1 MKQRH
6 LKNSSMIVATTC
18 GLLLCVACNNNTSN
32 QQQKDSTAIIKATE
46 LKKNTIETTTVKS
59 ITTSLEDTSA
69 RTIVYQPIT
78 YDTTKQYIY
87 LTFDDGPQGGTKQC
101 LELCKKLGV
110 KATFFMVGRHG
121 NDKQG
126 KAQVKTIR
134 SQYPQILLANHSY
147 THANE
152 KYQYFYQHPFIAAQD
167 FYKAQDSLH
176 VPFKIIR
183 LPGNNAWVRKGEI
196 KSSGLVRSVCNK
208 LDSAGYNVMGWDVE
222 WRFTRGKSFPVESP
236 AKMATQVDNAL
247 YRHTHTPNHVVIL
260 THDRMF
266 RMPSYTDS
274 LQKFIT
280 ILKQNP
286 KYVFETMDHYP
297 GLKM

>member
-1 MKQRH
+1 MKLRH
-6 LKNSSMIVATTC
+6 PKNSSMIVATAC
-18 GLLLCVACNNNTSN
+18 GVLLSMACNNNNSN
-32 QQQKDSTAIIKATE
+32 QLQKDSAVITKATE
-46 LKKNTIETTTVKS
+46 PKKNTIDTAVQ
-59 ITTSLEDTSA
+59 DTSN

-126 KAQVKTIR
+126 KAQVKIIR
-134 SQYPQILLANHSY
+134 SQYPQILMANHSY

-152 KYQYFYQHPFIAAQD
+152 KYQYFYQHPSMAEQD
-167 FYKAQDSLH
+167 FYKAQDSLN

-183 LPGNNAWVRKGEI
+183 LPGNSAWVRRNEI
-196 KSSGLVRSVCNK
+196 KSSGLVRAVCNK

-236 AKMATQVDNAL
+236 AQMATQVDTAL
-247 YRHTHTPNHVVIL
+247 YKHTHTPNHVVIL

-266 RMPSYTDS
+266 RMPNYTDS